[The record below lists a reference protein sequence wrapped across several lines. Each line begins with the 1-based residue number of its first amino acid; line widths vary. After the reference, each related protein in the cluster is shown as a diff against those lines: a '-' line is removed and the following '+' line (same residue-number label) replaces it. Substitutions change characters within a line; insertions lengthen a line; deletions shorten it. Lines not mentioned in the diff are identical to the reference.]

1 MIHVTSLLMKYP
13 IRIKIT
19 TIKIIIII
27 ISITVFNSNTGPS
40 HTKKKLQEIHFE
52 ATRHRRAMQKM

>member
-1 MIHVTSLLMKYP
+1 MKYP